1 MDFDEFL
8 TYASPF
14 TDRIRIKIEFY
25 RKWKFC
31 TLKKGFNC
39 MKDENA
45 YREILYLSLKKYALG
60 TETRVYDAERR
71 AWMLQMLK
79 S

>member
-1 MDFDEFL
+1 
-8 TYASPF
+8 
-14 TDRIRIKIEFY
+14 
-25 RKWKFC
+25 
-31 TLKKGFNC
+31 

>member
-45 YREILYLSLKKYALG
+45 YREILYLWRNMRL
-60 TETRVYDAERR
+60 EQR
-71 AWMLQMLK
+71 
-79 S
+79 